1 VNRTLN
7 TVDGSANGSSGSD
20 RSHGSGADYAG
31 HGPRLALRIARTLR
45 PSRVLV
51 LSGQDTELPRL
62 LAEHGIKAEADQLS
76 EKRPADVEPWD
87 LVICLDALGSVPSDD
102 AEDLL
107 DRLCSNA
114 DRVLVVARTG
124 LEAAATQASSRTNP
138 AWAASFAERDYF
150 RRTDLDLD
158 LPATWVALFERD
170 SPSLRDLAFRYESA
184 LQPLQDELT
193 SKQSNVLSQSEPAAG
208 DAKTQQIIDELRH
221 QILTSRDFAIGAA
234 AEIARLRSERD
245 ELRALVSEIY
255 GSTRWRV
262 GDQVLNPLSRIKNGV
277 QRFR

>member
-1 VNRTLN
+1 M
-7 TVDGSANGSSGSD
+7 
-20 RSHGSGADYAG
+20 SHGADYAR
-31 HGPRLALRIARTLR
+31 HGPRLALRVARTLR

-51 LSGQDTELPRL
+51 LSEQDSDLPEL
-62 LAEHGIKAEADQLS
+62 LAEHGIEARADRLS
-76 EKRPADVEPWD
+76 EPRPADAEPWD
-87 LVICLDALGSVPSDD
+87 LVICLDALSSVPSSG

-107 DRLCSNA
+107 DLLCATA
-114 DRVLVVARTG
+114 DRVLVLARTG
-124 LEAAATQASSRTNP
+124 LDAAATQASSPTNP
-138 AWAASFAERDYF
+138 AWAAAFAERQYF

-158 LPATWVALFERD
+158 LPAAWVALFERD

-184 LQPLQDELT
+184 LQPLQDELA
-193 SKQSNVLSQSEPAAG
+193 SKQATVLPHSPSA
-208 DAKTQQIIDELRH
+208 DVDTITQQGLDELRH
-221 QILTSRDFAIGAA
+221 QILTSRDFAMGAE